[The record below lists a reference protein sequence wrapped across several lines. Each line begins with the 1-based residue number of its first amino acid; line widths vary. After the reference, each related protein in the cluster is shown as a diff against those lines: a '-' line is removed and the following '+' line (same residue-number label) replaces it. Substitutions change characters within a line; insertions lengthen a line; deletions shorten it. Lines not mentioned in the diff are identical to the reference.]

1 MPRIPELIVTWN
13 HKEAPLQVR
22 VDAYLGGRDCL
33 YKVTS
38 PETGASWN
46 VPESELIGIR

>member
-1 MPRIPELIVTWN
+1 MTYILELIVTWD

-22 VDAYLGGRDCL
+22 VDAYLGGLDRL